1 MSGPVDEG
9 FNKEKDKL
17 RLNQL
22 DSPGLDSPSPPAGIQ
37 FIRNSLLLKNA
48 GMTVT

>member
-22 DSPGLDSPSPPAGIQ
+22 DSPNPPAGIQ
-37 FIRNSLLLKNA
+37 FIINSLLLKNA